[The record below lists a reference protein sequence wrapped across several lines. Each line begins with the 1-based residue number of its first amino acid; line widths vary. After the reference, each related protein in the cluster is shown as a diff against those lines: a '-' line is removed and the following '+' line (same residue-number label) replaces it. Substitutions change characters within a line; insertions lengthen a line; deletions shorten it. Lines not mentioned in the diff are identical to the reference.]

1 MYRFECQTCGACLDV
16 ADHDRATTCSY
27 CASPS
32 VIERPAEPDRPN
44 PSFAIGFTVP
54 QARALEHAQTWI
66 RRALLAPGRFRKA
79 AIDSA
84 LEGVRGVYVPA
95 YLYTA
100 AAYSYYRAEIGEA
113 FTEEERYT
121 AKDERGEPVEKTRR
135 VTRHEWRSLSGDHAV
150 YISDDVV
157 TASRGLPDRELQ
169 GVTPFDLRAL
179 QRYAPA
185 LISGWAAEEPSL
197 TTEQS
202 LAIAR
207 VAARDR
213 LRTQIDHFM
222 PGDLHRL
229 VRTETEFCDEH
240 MELALLPLWVLPVRY
255 DPDKEPVRLLVNGQ
269 TGRVW
274 GRAPISLFKVLSLA
288 ALVIA
293 AAVLIYMYAPP
304 GG

>member
-1 MYRFECQTCGACLDV
+1 MHRLECQTCGACLDI
-16 ADHDRATTCSY
+16 ADDQRATTCAY

-32 VIERPAEPDRPN
+32 VIDRPAAPDRPN
-44 PSFAIGFTVP
+44 PTFALGFTIP
-54 QARALEHAQTWI
+54 RERALECARTWV
-66 RRALLAPGRFRKA
+66 RRAFLSPGGFRRA
-79 AIDSA
+79 AIDA
-84 LEGVRGVYVPA
+84 IRGVYVPA

-100 AAYSYYRAEIGEA
+100 AAYSYYRADIGEA
-113 FTEEERYT
+113 FYEEETYKS
-121 AKDERGEPVEKTRR
+121 KDEDGNAIEKTRR

-150 YISDDVV
+150 YISDHVV

-179 QRYAPA
+179 RRYSAA

-202 LAIAR
+202 LDQAR
-207 VAARDR
+207 AAARSR
-213 LRTQIDHFM
+213 VRAQIDAFM

-229 VRTETEFCDEH
+229 VRAETEFHDEH

-255 DPDKEPVRLLVNGQ
+255 HSDKPPVRLLVNGQ

-274 GRAPISLFKVLSLA
+274 GRAPISLFKVLALA
-288 ALVIA
+288 ALALA
-293 AAVLIYMYAPP
+293 AAVLVYFYAPP